1 MATLHRRPEP
11 DFINRGMPLSQTPL
25 GSVGAINFLR
35 TSDGLNWPHLHA
47 SLIEQGPSE
56 RGHGGVPD
64 LWIATPLD
72 PTDMS
77 FNIDRDHERKIMPAR
92 AVSILAPHTPVAVTV
107 ETPNVRAF
115 HISIAAKLLT
125 EVAAELFDCPDKMEI
140 VSAVGTDNRSI
151 ALLLNAVMHALQE
164 PLGGA
169 ILEIEYLARAIVA
182 DVLARHAV
190 QRARPVAIDRGSSLS
205 SHQLQR
211 VLEYVE
217 ENLSQALSLDEL
229 AGVAGLGRTVFLQ
242 RFKRSLRQTPHRYVV
257 AARIRRAQNLLSK
270 SDLSITHIAAI
281 CGFADHAHF
290 CTIFRR
296 LLGATPSTY
305 RQESK

>member
-1 MATLHRRPEP
+1 MATVHRRHKPG
-11 DFINRGMPLSQTPL
+11 FISPGMTLSQTPL
-25 GSVGAINFLR
+25 GSVGAINFLK

-72 PTDMS
+72 PTDMC
-77 FNIDRDHERKIMPAR
+77 FNIDRGQERKIVPAR

-115 HISIAAKLLT
+115 HISIAAKLLI
-125 EVAAELFDCPDKMEI
+125 EVAAEVFDCPDKVEI
-140 VSAVGTDNRSI
+140 VSAIGTDDRSI
-151 ALLLNAVMHALQE
+151 ALLLNAVLHTLQE
-164 PLGGA
+164 PAGGA
-169 ILEIEYLARAIVA
+169 VLQIEYLARAIVA
-182 DVLARHAV
+182 DVLARHALQSV
-190 QRARPVAIDRGSSLS
+190 RPIAIDRGSGLS

-211 VLEYVE
+211 VLEYIE

-229 AGVAGLGRTVFLQ
+229 AGAAGLGRTVFIQ
-242 RFKRSLRQTPHRYVV
+242 RFKRSLRQTPHQYVV
-257 AARIRRAQNLLSK
+257 AARTRRAQNLLAK

-290 CTIFRR
+290 STIFRR
-296 LLGATPSTY
+296 LLGVTPSTY